1 MIVSVI
7 EIILMLSAL
16 FVRFKKRKNFYIFT
30 VAVFA
35 ILAFFVVPTAGM
47 DLQRHYEMLDSMRSR
62 GFYSTVEL
70 YDYVLKDLPIY
81 AWYFYIVSF
90 FNINQLLLSLTY
102 IIVYGTQLGILHMA
116 VKDFSLSY
124 QAEKIGYI
132 FIICTTNAYELT
144 GIRNMTAFS
153 LCVLFLYLELVRKKN
168 RIISWGVYI
177 TLCFFHDSVILF
189 VIIRFLVFIT
199 NRKRIRWLAIFAVL
213 WPTLINY
220 VMHLLEGY
228 TQSTFLVNVLQKL
241 VLYSSEDANVFTSGF
256 SFELMIWLRLT
267 IVVLVF
273 IAIIFIKRYKRY
285 IKWRQFFLLLVMICI
300 GGMSVKA
307 MVVRFLPLALY
318 MMAPYVGVIYTT
330 EKGHMDVSNAHTIL
344 RLLLLGVIVLHF
356 VSLVIFQYPYFEI
369 GLVLPK

>member
-1 MIVSVI
+1 MNIL
-7 EIILMLSAL
+7 EIILMFTAL
-16 FVRFKKRKNFYIFT
+16 FIRFKKRRNFYVFT

-35 ILAFFVVPTAGM
+35 ILGFLVVPTAGM

-62 GFYSTVEL
+62 GFYNTVEI
-70 YDYVLKDLPIY
+70 YDYVLKDLSVY
-81 AWYFYIVSF
+81 AWYFYVVSL
-90 FNINQLLLSLTY
+90 FNINQFLLVFTY
-102 IIVYGTQLGILHMA
+102 IIVYGTQLGTLHMA

-153 LCVLFLYLELVRKKN
+153 LCALFLYLELVRKKC
-168 RIISWGVYI
+168 RIISWCVYI
-177 TLCFFHDSVILF
+177 ALCFFHDSVILF
-189 VIIRFLVFIT
+189 VIIRFLVFLT
-199 NRKRIRWLAIFAVL
+199 NRKKLRWTAIFAVL
-213 WPTLINY
+213 WPTLISYAIN
-220 VMHLLEGY
+220 LLEGF
-228 TQSTFLVNVLQKL
+228 TQSTFVVNILQKL
-241 VLYSSEDANVFTSGF
+241 VLYSSEESNVFTSGI
-256 SFELMIWLRLT
+256 SFELMLWIRLSL
-267 IVVLVF
+267 IVVVW
-273 IAIIFIKRYKRY
+273 IAIMFINKYKLY

-330 EKGHMDVSNAHTIL
+330 EKGHMDVSNVHTIL